1 MNNIRNRFKWIFLLL
16 INALPFA
23 LDIIFYSF
31 GAVVDLFLFL
41 PVLAGLTILNFKN
54 CQKVIPYILY
64 QAFILICTVGTG
76 YASTHLYY
84 HNVSNDFMTPVVGEL
99 MTLLGTSINVAATV
113 ITAVIKAVMNKK
125 THTQRQ

>member
-1 MNNIRNRFKWIFLLL
+1 MNNIWNRFKWIFLLL

-23 LDIIFYSF
+23 LDIIFYSS

-99 MTLLGTSINVAATV
+99 MTLLGTSINIAATV